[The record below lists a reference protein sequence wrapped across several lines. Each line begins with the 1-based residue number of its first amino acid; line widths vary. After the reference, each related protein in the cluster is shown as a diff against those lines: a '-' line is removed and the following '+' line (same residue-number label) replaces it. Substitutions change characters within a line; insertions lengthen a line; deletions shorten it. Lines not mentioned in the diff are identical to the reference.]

1 MQLQRTPQT
10 FVRFLLIARAHHHVQ
25 RIGMTREQIRRDMG
39 TDISGGPSQQDGHS
53 D

>member
-10 FVRFLLIARAHHHVQ
+10 FVRLLLIACAHQQVQ
-25 RIGMTREQIRRDMG
+25 RIGMTREQIGRDMG
-39 TDISGGPSQQDGHS
+39 TDVAGGPSQEDGHS